1 MKPPFR
7 RIALALGLVS
17 IAGTSLGAENKLVA
31 TVADISGRCLLE
43 GSWVDVV
50 DRYIYWEVSGP
61 NVHTKWHKSNLIHP
75 RGAARANIAEDSVV
89 LRSPIAFALNLRND
103 NFPTSRSEAR
113 LWPELAYRDSMR
125 VKLKKPNLTAAVVVH
140 RVDES
145 DLWELNL
152 TSGANIF
159 SRDKLDSKHYV
170 PTRYSVCDVEVKY
183 LMNKAEAV
191 FKRPLIGKVVIKTN
205 QTVPLNP
212 GKRSFAEEILDR
224 RD

>member
-1 MKPPFR
+1 MKPLSK

-17 IAGTSLGAENKLVA
+17 IAGTAFGAENKLIA

-61 NVHTKWHKSNLIHP
+61 NVQTKWHKSNFFHP
-75 RGAARANIAEDSVV
+75 RGAAKADIAEDSAV
-89 LRSPIAFALNLRND
+89 LRSPVAFALNLRND
-103 NFPTSRSEAR
+103 NFPTSRSAAR

-145 DLWELNL
+145 DLWELNR
-152 TSGANIF
+152 TTGAGIF

-212 GKRSFAEEILDR
+212 GERSFAEEILDR